1 MSGIDKTIDCA
12 ATVGFERVVQGAAR
26 FFRPTFDFDP
36 LERQVKRDHLAN
48 VVRIWLVSIFLLT
61 LPAVVITIF
70 ETIQTKYF
78 LSAGSGHI
86 HQMEKSP
93 RRSTRPATVPAR

>member
-1 MSGIDKTIDCA
+1 MSGIDRTIECA
-12 ATVGFERVVQGAAR
+12 ATFGFERVVQSAAR

-36 LERQVKRDHLAN
+36 LERQVKRDHLAI

-61 LPAVVITIF
+61 IPAVVITIF

-78 LSAGSGHI
+78 LSAGSAHI
-86 HQMEKSP
+86 HHMESP
-93 RRSTRPATVPAR
+93 LRRSTRPAAIPAR